1 MREWLSL
8 AAYALSLLVDYSVTR
23 DTLLAP
29 RCGDGL
35 LAGDAFCPQTKKE
48 GWSEAHMSW
57 SLNIGKVAGTV
68 VRLHITF
75 VLFLAWIFVSNYAS
89 SGATVAW
96 NSLLFVVLLFLCVL
110 LHEFGHIFTA
120 RAFGVMT
127 PYVTL
132 LPIGGVAQLER
143 IPEEPWEE
151 FLIAVAG
158 PAVNVVITAA
168 LIAFADA
175 RPHANAVMGIDD
187 MQITIADRLAALNIF
202 LALFNLIPAF
212 PMDGGRVLR
221 AALASRIGFVRATE
235 RAASIGQL
243 TAFVF
248 GFVGL
253 FHNPI
258 LVFVAIFVYLA
269 AASEAHSVA
278 LRSLSRGVPV
288 SQAMMSNFLTFQ
300 PDTHIDEAVRIL
312 LQTSQG
318 TFPVVDANGNLGG
331 VVDRASILQSV
342 KQAGPNVPVAEAV
355 TVSPIPIVSFRATL
369 EQALRLMQQPSAA
382 TVGVTDEAGKLVGL
396 VTSDTV
402 AEMMTRAVLQKDRIG
417 GASLG

>member
-1 MREWLSL
+1 
-8 AAYALSLLVDYSVTR
+8 V
-23 DTLLAP
+23 
-29 RCGDGL
+29 
-35 LAGDAFCPQTKKE
+35 
-48 GWSEAHMSW
+48 SW

-68 VRLHITF
+68 VRLHMTF

-89 SGATVAW
+89 SGAATAW

-120 RAFGVMT
+120 RAFGVPT

-151 FLIAVAG
+151 FLIAIAG
-158 PAVNVVITAA
+158 PTVNVVIAGA
-168 LIAFADA
+168 LIAFA
-175 RPHANAVMGIDD
+175 HANPRAGAAMGIDD
-187 MQITIADRLAALNIF
+187 MQIPMVDRLAALNLF

-235 RAASIGQL
+235 RAASIGQF
-243 TAFVF
+243 TAFVL
-248 GFVGL
+248 GFIGL

-278 LRSLSRGVPV
+278 LRAVSRGVPV
-288 SQAMMSNFLTFQ
+288 SQAMMRHFVTLQ
-300 PDTHIDEAVRIL
+300 PETHIDEAVNVL

-318 TFPVVDANGNLGG
+318 TFPVVDGNGSFVGLL
-331 VVDRASILQSV
+331 DRANILQSV
-342 KQAGPNVPVAEAV
+342 KQAGPDARVAEAMTAPV
-355 TVSPIPIVSFRATL
+355 PT
-369 EQALRLMQQPSAA
+369 SA
-382 TVGVTDEAGKLVGL
+382 
-396 VTSDTV
+396 V
-402 AEMMTRAVLQKDRIG
+402 APPWSKH
-417 GASLG
+417 